1 LGIHVIVEENEI
13 NKKIIFMKTIPEFVS
28 YETVYIL
35 KSDLTED
42 TLLKAIEQYQGL
54 LLERGAKNIL
64 IENRGRRQLKYP
76 IKSSRDGV
84 FIQMN
89 YDANGEI
96 VSLMEKSMK
105 ISDSILR
112 YLTSRMS

>member
-1 LGIHVIVEENEI
+1 M
-13 NKKIIFMKTIPEFVS
+13 KIIPELSS

-35 KSDLTED
+35 KSDLSED
-42 TLLKAIEQYQGL
+42 SLLKTIEQYQGL

-64 IENRGRRQLKYP
+64 IENRGRRNLKYP
-76 IKSSRDGV
+76 IKSSKDGV

-96 VSLMEKSMK
+96 ISLIEKSMK
-105 ISDSILR
+105 IN
-112 YLTSRMS
+112 

>member
-1 LGIHVIVEENEI
+1 M
-13 NKKIIFMKTIPEFVS
+13 KIIPELSS

-35 KSDLTED
+35 KSDLSED
-42 TLLKAIEQYQGL
+42 SLLKTIEQYQGL

-64 IENRGRRQLKYP
+64 IENRGRRNLKYP
-76 IKSSRDGV
+76 IKSSKDGV

-96 VSLMEKSMK
+96 ISLVEKSMK
-105 ISDSILR
+105 INDSIIR
-112 YLTSRMS
+112 YLTSRITEI

>member
-1 LGIHVIVEENEI
+1 M
-13 NKKIIFMKTIPEFVS
+13 KIIPELSS

-35 KSDLTED
+35 KSDLSED
-42 TLLKAIEQYQGL
+42 SLLKTIEQYQGL

-64 IENRGRRQLKYP
+64 IENRGRRNLKYP
-76 IKSSRDGV
+76 IKSSKDGV

-96 VSLMEKSMK
+96 ISLIEKSMK
-105 ISDSILR
+105 INDSIIR
-112 YLTSRMS
+112 YLTSRITEI

>member
-1 LGIHVIVEENEI
+1 M
-13 NKKIIFMKTIPEFVS
+13 KIIPELSS

-35 KSDLTED
+35 KSDLSED
-42 TLLKAIEQYQGL
+42 SLLKTIEQYQGL

-64 IENRGRRQLKYP
+64 IENQGRRNLKYP
-76 IKSSRDGV
+76 IKSSKDGV

-96 VSLMEKSMK
+96 ISLIEKSMK
-105 ISDSILR
+105 INESIIR
-112 YLTSRMS
+112 YLTSRITEI